1 MIAVEHLSVQF
12 GGKYLFRDASFTIG
26 GRDRA
31 GIVGGNGAG
40 KSTLLKIIYGL
51 MTPESGVV
59 QSPRGYTLGY
69 LPQEVSFD
77 EVTLNRSALSEV
89 MLAREELVQYQDELD
104 QIQILMETETD
115 HTSDKYS
122 QALDRFGEL
131 HHLLETGNAYS
142 LEADAARIL
151 NGLGFTELDLYRP
164 IKEFSG
170 GWQMRVLLAKLLLQ
184 KPNALLLDEPTN
196 HLDLAS
202 IMWLEQYLYSYE
214 GVVLIV
220 SHDRV
225 FLNVIATK
233 IVSVS
238 TQRIIEVFTGNYDKF
253 EEQLAER
260 EVLRAAQAAT
270 QNIRRK
276 ELESFVERFRY
287 KASKAKQA
295 QSRVKMLERMERI
308 ELVDKTPFISFQ
320 FPEARPSGRTVFEIE
335 NGAKSFVPGK
345 YVFSNCD
352 LRVERGDRIA
362 FLGRNGEGKTTL
374 GKILA
379 GAEPLTDGQMKIGH
393 NVSLAYYAQHVADSL
408 DPNATVFET
417 IDTVARSLYFN
428 SQSKINYTESQ
439 IRSLLGSFLFR
450 GDDVIKPVK
459 VLSGGEKS
467 RLALAKLLLTPSNT
481 LILDEP
487 TNHLDMRS
495 KEVLKQALLGFEG
508 TIIVISHDRD
518 FLRDL
523 TERVITFGEGKVKEY
538 YGDLET
544 YLIEL
549 AEKERAEI
557 GASKRAAKTKNE
569 EIEQPVVPDKERK
582 RNEASDRNGKHKKL
596 KPLKDELTKTEKKIA
611 PLEAEKQKI
620 EDAMFE
626 PTYYDNTTKVQTD
639 IARLAAIKTALEALY
654 YTWTETSEKLE
665 GVEV

>member
-151 NGLGFTELDLYRP
+151 NGLGFSELDLYRP

-225 FLNVIATK
+225 FLNAIATK

-238 TQRIIEVFTGNYDKF
+238 PQRIIEVFTGNYDKF

-335 NGAKSFVPGK
+335 NGAKSFVPSK
-345 YVFSNCD
+345 YVFSDCD

-374 GKILA
+374 GKIIA
-379 GAEPLTDGQMKIGH
+379 GAEQLTDGVMKIGH

-523 TERVITFGEGKVKEY
+523 TERVITFGDGKVKEY

-557 GASKRAAKTKNE
+557 GASKRAAKAKVE
-569 EIEQPVVPDKERK
+569 EVQQPIVPEKERK
-582 RNEASDRNGKHKKL
+582 RNEASDRNSKHKKL
-596 KPLKDELTKTEKKIA
+596 KPLKDELTKIEKK
-611 PLEAEKQKI
+611 
-620 EDAMFE
+620 
-626 PTYYDNTTKVQTD
+626 NSTT
-639 IARLAAIKTALEALY
+639 R
-654 YTWTETSEKLE
+654 S
-665 GVEV
+665 